1 MVEAFARA
9 IVYLQILLEVTGS
22 NPMPGEIS
30 LAQNGVLF
38 LDELPEFSRH
48 VLEVL
53 REPME
58 SGKII
63 ISRAARTAEFPAR
76 FQLLASLNPCPC
88 GYFGDQDRT
97 CECSLGQIQ
106 NYRNRISGPL
116 LDRIDL
122 QVEVPRIPHKVL
134 RQSSRGNVSSETV
147 KQQVITSRKRQHQ
160 RNGGKSNAMLEGKDI
175 ERYIPLSEPLL
186 DFLETVV
193 DQLRLSARAYH
204 RIIKVARTI
213 ADLDSC
219 EQVQQNH
226 LAEAISFRGFDRSR

>member
-1 MVEAFARA
+1 M
-9 IVYLQILLEVTGS
+9 EVTGS

-30 LAQNGVLF
+30 LAQNGILF

-53 REPME
+53 REPLE

-88 GYFGDQDRT
+88 GYFGDPDRT
-97 CECSLGQIQ
+97 CQCSVGQIQ
-106 NYRNRISGPL
+106 RYRNRISGPL

-122 QVEVPRIPHKVL
+122 QVEVPRIPHKML
-134 RQSSRGNVSSETV
+134 RQPSQNHSNSEHI
-147 KQQVITSRKRQHQ
+147 KQQVIRSRRTQLR
-160 RNGGKSNAMLEGKDI
+160 RNNGKSNSQLQGKEI
-175 ERYIPLSEPLL
+175 EHFIPLSESLL

-193 DQLRLSARAYH
+193 EQLRLSARAYH
-204 RIIKVARTI
+204 RIIKVSRTI
-213 ADLDSC
+213 ADL
-219 EQVQQNH
+219 EGAEKVAQNH
-226 LAEAISFRGFDRSR
+226 LAEAISFRGFDRA

>member
-1 MVEAFARA
+1 MGG
-9 IVYLQILLEVTGS
+9 GS
-22 NPMPGEIS
+22 LPMPGEIS

-53 REPME
+53 REPLE
-58 SGKII
+58 SGRIV
-63 ISRAARTAEFPAR
+63 ISRAARSAEFPAR

-88 GYFGDQDRT
+88 GYHGDPDRS
-97 CECSLGQIQ
+97 CRCSAGQIQ

-122 QVEVPRIPHKVL
+122 QVEVPRIPHKQL
-134 RQSSRGNVSSETV
+134 RHSHATGPASSQL
-147 KQQVITSRKRQHQ
+147 KQQVIDSRKRQLN
-160 RNGGKSNAMLEGKDI
+160 RNHGLCNARLEGKAI
-175 ERYIPLSEPLL
+175 EQFIPLSEPQL
-186 DFLETVV
+186 DFLEQVV

-213 ADLDSC
+213 ADLEDAD
-219 EQVQQNH
+219 QVAQQH
-226 LAEAISFRGFDRSR
+226 LAEAISFRGFDRN

>member
-1 MVEAFARA
+1 
-9 IVYLQILLEVTGS
+9 
-22 NPMPGEIS
+22 MPGEIS

-53 REPME
+53 REPLE

-88 GYFGDQDRT
+88 GYFGDPDRS

-134 RQSSRGNVSSETV
+134 RMKNTSSINSENTKKLV
-147 KQQVITSRKRQHQ
+147 LKSRRIQLQ
-160 RNGGKSNAMLEGKDI
+160 RNLGKSNAQLDGKEI
-175 ERYIPLSEPLL
+175 EQFIPLSEPLL
-186 DFLETVV
+186 DFLAQVV

-204 RIIKVARTI
+204 RIIKVSRTI
-213 ADLDSC
+213 ADLAGS
-219 EQVQQNH
+219 ELVQQSH
-226 LAEAISFRGFDRSR
+226 LAEAISFRGFDRTN